1 MECNSTHN
9 NPAHNM
15 FFIVSNCLILF
26 IFALGSDPVSA
37 ASILFSEENDLE
49 FNFVNN
55 NELENFYERPFLF
68 PAINPSISE
77 DARLETVWIH
87 LFSRKRFAPLQ
98 YF

>member
-9 NPAHNM
+9 NLAHNM